1 MACHGSDVFFNEIR
15 GDAMNRHIRPAPAPL
30 AGGCTEFGPLRSLR
44 GNASGATFSSR
55 ADHGLYVPIEETVF
69 KLPG

>member
-30 AGGCTEFGPLRSLR
+30 AGGCTEFGPLRSC
-44 GNASGATFSSR
+44 GAMPAARPSP
-55 ADHGLYVPIEETVF
+55 AGQITVCTCPL
-69 KLPG
+69 KKRYSNYRV